1 MHLLNKQDIFLEID
15 IVIIKVYK
23 LREIEVLNMDMVA
36 LLVGLGP
43 LIGWGLFPTIAS
55 KFGGKPVHQIIG
67 TTVGTLIF
75 AGVYAILTAQHFPT
89 GMNLFFSLISGAGW
103 CFGQIFT
110 FKAFTYVGSS
120 RAMPVTTAF
129 QLLGASLWGVFA
141 LGNWPGVTNKI
152 IGFTALVVILIGARM
167 TVWSE
172 EKINQD
178 SGNLKKAVVILLI
191 GEIGYWLYSAA
202 PQATDIGGKAAF
214 LPQAIG
220 MVIAAL
226 IYGFMHLKKDNPFT
240 TKVTWLQIISGFFFA
255 FAALTYLISAQPNM
269 NGLATGFVLSQT
281 SVVVAT
287 LTGIYF
293 LHQHK
298 TKKEMAVTMVGL
310 ILILVAA
317 AVTVFIR

>member
-1 MHLLNKQDIFLEID
+1 MNL
-15 IVIIKVYK
+15 
-23 LREIEVLNMDMVA
+23 VA
-36 LLVGLGP
+36 LLIGLGP

-55 KFGGKPVHQIIG
+55 KFGGKPVNQIIG
-67 TTVGTLIF
+67 ATVGTLIF
-75 AGVYAILTAQHFPT
+75 AFVFFISTGHGFPT
-89 GMNLFFSLISGAGW
+89 GMDLFFALLSGAGW
-103 CFGQIFT
+103 SFGQIMT
-110 FKAFTYVGSS
+110 FKAFEYVGSS

-152 IGFTALVVILIGARM
+152 IGFLALVVILIGAWM

-172 EKINQD
+172 HPEATNK
-178 SGNLKKAVVILLI
+178 NLLRKAVVILII

-220 MVIAAL
+220 MVIVAV
-226 IYGFMHLKKDNPFT
+226 IYGLMNMKESNPFT
-240 TKVTWLQIISGFFFA
+240 MKVTWLQIISGFFFA

-281 SVVVAT
+281 SVVLAT

-293 LHQHK
+293 LNQRK
-298 TKKEMAVTMVGL
+298 TSKEMLVTVIGL
-310 ILILVAA
+310 VLILVAA
-317 AVTVFIR
+317 TVTVFIK